1 MEDKDILRELTDQEL
16 GEVAGGNVN
25 VVDIDARNVGVGQ
38 LNVDSTAFRNLN
50 IGIGFFDFR

>member
-1 MEDKDILRELTDQEL
+1 MEDILRELTDQEL
-16 GEVAGGNVN
+16 GEVAGGDVN

>member
-1 MEDKDILRELTDQEL
+1 MEDILRELTDQEL

-38 LNVDSTAFRNLN
+38 LNVDSVAIGNRN
-50 IGIGFFDFR
+50 IGIGFLDFF